1 MKLRNKS
8 LFNALLGAGLYLLD
22 PVRDRLAESI
32 EDFTDRA
39 QDTYETA
46 SERMDRASRVIR
58 GDDPHFMST
67 TTALLIGVGLG
78 VSVGLLFAPASG
90 EEFAAIWRTRSRILA
105 TRSGTASPLSRS
117 RPVELTESSR
127 RRKWLAR
134 L

>member
-1 MKLRNKS
+1 MRLRNKS

-46 SERMDRASRVIR
+46 AGRMDRASRAIR
-58 GDDPHFMST
+58 GDDSHFMSA

-90 EEFAAIWRTRSRILA
+90 EEIRSNLA
-105 TRSGTASPLSRS
+105 DKVQDFGDKVRNRFSSEPQPASGTYG
-117 RPVELTESSR
+117 E
-127 RRKWLAR
+127 
-134 L
+134 

>member
-1 MKLRNKS
+1 MRLRNKA

-58 GDDPHFMST
+58 GDDSHFMST

-90 EEFAAIWRTRSRILA
+90 EEIRSNLA
-105 TRSGTASPLSRS
+105 DKVQDFGDKVRNRFSSEPQPASGTYG
-117 RPVELTESSR
+117 E
-127 RRKWLAR
+127 
-134 L
+134 